1 MMKWLLRKRIVA
13 YACLILLL
21 VVGFSALAPVLPV
34 IQVAGEVVV
43 PWPGGTDF
51 LNGWFGGGLTNTFV
65 ATIITYF
72 IVIAITLALRARS
85 RTADEI
91 PTGSYNLFEM
101 LIEFAY
107 GYVNNAAGKWTKNF
121 FPFFMSFIL
130 LIIFANWL
138 ELVPGVDSIGV
149 KEDLAHHAVEVAEH
163 EAEAVGEELTHEQ
176 VEQIEAAAAEEGGRF
191 EGPFLLRA
199 DEGEE
204 AGKQIVAFVRVPA
217 TDLNFT
223 IALALVSVAI
233 TQYYGFKAL
242 GAKYLKK
249 FFNYSESKTIK
260 NPLGAM
266 DPLVGILELI
276 SEFAKILS
284 FSFRLFG
291 NIFAGQVLLFVIAFL
306 LPLAVT
312 AVYGLEFFVGAIQA
326 AVFGLL
332 TLTFMAGATQSHDDE
347 H

>member
-1 MMKWLLRKRIVA
+1 MKKRYIA
-13 YACLILLL
+13 YLCLAGLLIL
-21 VVGFSALAPVLPV
+21 GFSALAPVLPV

-51 LNGWFGGGLTNTFV
+51 LNGWFGAGLTNTFI
-65 ATIITYF
+65 ATIITYVV
-72 IVIAITLALRARS
+72 VITITLVLRARS

-91 PTGSYNLFEM
+91 PTGFYNLFEM
-101 LIEFAY
+101 LVEFAY
-107 GYVNNAAGKWTKNF
+107 GYVNNAAGKWTRNF
-121 FPFFMSFIL
+121 FPFFMTFIL

-138 ELVPGVDSIGV
+138 ELVPGVDSFGI

-163 EAEAVGEELTHEQ
+163 DAEAAGIELSHEEI
-176 VEQIEAAAAEEGGRF
+176 EQIEAEASLEGGKF

-199 DEGEE
+199 QEGEE

-223 IALALVSVAI
+223 IALALVSVVI
-233 TQYYGFKAL
+233 TQYYGFKSL
-242 GAKYLKK
+242 GIKYLKK
-249 FFNYSESKTIK
+249 FFNYSESKVVK

-284 FSFRLFG
+284 FAFRLFG

-306 LPLAVT
+306 LPIAVT

-332 TLTFMAGATQSHDDE
+332 TLTFMTGATQSHDDD

>member
-1 MMKWLLRKRIVA
+1 MKKRYIA
-13 YACLILLL
+13 YLCLAGLLL
-21 VVGFSALAPVLPV
+21 LGFSALAPVLPV

-51 LNGWFGGGLTNTFV
+51 LNGWFGGGLTNTFI
-65 ATIITYF
+65 ATIITYV
-72 IVIAITLALRARS
+72 IVITIAVLLRARS

-91 PTGSYNLFEM
+91 PTGFYNLFEM

-107 GYVNNAAGKWTKNF
+107 GYVSNASGKWTRNF
-121 FPFFMSFIL
+121 FPFFMTFIL

-138 ELVPGVDSIGV
+138 ELVPGVDSFGL
-149 KEDLAHHAVEVAEH
+149 KEDLAHHAVVEAEH
-163 EAEAVGEELTHEQ
+163 AAEASGTALTHEEEE
-176 VEQIEAAAAEEGGRF
+176 VIHAEAAEEGGKF
-191 EGPFLLRA
+191 VGPFLLRPQ
-199 DEGEE
+199 EGEE
-204 AGKQIVAFVRVPA
+204 AGGQIVAFVRVPA

-249 FFNYSESKTIK
+249 FFNYSESKTIR

-306 LPLAVT
+306 LPIAVT

-332 TLTFMAGATQSHDDE
+332 TLTFMTGATQSHDDD